1 MRALTILSQTAAL
14 LALAATVPVA
24 SANCYRVYAPDNSV
38 VFRSLTPPVD
48 LSQPLHMTMP
58 VVAPGGRLV
67 FAPDAYGCEVETNE
81 LDTLRKMSPAAS
93 AVQKRSIQQRRKT
106 SRAGAA

>member
-1 MRALTILSQTAAL
+1 MRALKTLSQTAAL
-14 LALAATVPVA
+14 LALAATVPIA
-24 SANCYRVYAPDNSV
+24 NANCYMVYAPDNSV

-48 LSQPLHMTMP
+48 LSQPLHLTMP

-81 LDTLRKMSPAAS
+81 LNTLRKMPPTSS
-93 AVQKRSIQQRRKT
+93 AVRKRGTQQLRKA